1 MSNEEKLQEAIA
13 RCYATVGRTYNP
25 PMTSGQMKQRADR
38 RLDMAKSARMA
49 GLETAPEYAPLTPRE
64 VYAAYGD
71 PDAEYIPFD
80 KEAYDEF
87 RNEN

>member
-1 MSNEEKLQEAIA
+1 MTELEKAVA

-25 PMTSGQMKQRADR
+25 PMTSNQMQERADR
-38 RLDMAKSARMA
+38 RLDMARSARLA
-49 GLETAPEYAPLTPRE
+49 GLEVAPEYAPLTTAE
-64 VYAAYGD
+64 KYAAWGD